1 MPVTDSNLK
10 VVELDGIDLGIEGAE
25 RFAQGGVEGVYGAI
39 AIGNRV
45 GWPIVDAD
53 FDGGLAFV
61 PARIGGPAKG
71 AGVFVELEKWS
82 MLTEMATEEQFE
94 GGFSGFEFVALA
106 FEAFYFGENMGD
118 LHTAFGERDTEF
130 FRFNED
136 IGLTRHIRNG
146 DDPFVADECGVN
158 MLVGSCEFLDRMDM
172 ETSFVSKSGGAD
184 VG

>member
-25 RFAQGGVEGVYGAI
+25 CFAQGGVEGVYGAI
-39 AIGNRV
+39 AIGHRV
-45 GWPIVDAD
+45 GWTVIDAN

-71 AGVFVELEKWS
+71 AGIFFELEEWS
-82 MLTEMATEEQFE
+82 VLAEMATEEQFE
-94 GGFSGFEFVALA
+94 GGFSGLEFVAFA
-106 FEAFYFGENMGD
+106 FEAFYFGENLGD
-118 LHTAFGERDTEF
+118 FHTAFGEREAEF

-146 DDPFVADECGVN
+146 DDPFVADQCRVN
-158 MLVGSCEFLDRMDM
+158 MFVSSCKFLNRMDM
-172 ETSFVSKSGGAD
+172 ESSFVGKSGGAD
-184 VG
+184 IG